1 MKNDLPQP
9 LSLKKTLGPTFI
21 LLGLALGSGEL
32 ILWPYITANY
42 GLGLIWGALLGIAF
56 QFILNTEIMRYT
68 LYWGES
74 IFLGFKKLHP
84 ALPYWFVISTFIPWA
99 LPGFSSASAQII
111 SKLFNL
117 NSQTLIAIVIL
128 LVVGVILTVGKSLY
142 KTMETLQKTII
153 MVGLPLILILT
164 IYLTNSKDWADFTLG
179 LVGKG
184 EGFWFFPKGVS
195 IAAFLGA
202 FAFSGAGGNLNFAQ
216 SYYIKE
222 KGLGMGKFAAKITSL
237 FTKSNEV
244 VDIEGQTFEDNDKN
258 RKTWEK
264 LWKTVNAEHFL
275 VFFGLGFITIA
286 ILAVLSKSLLHG
298 LQVEDGLSFIYKEV
312 EVISQ
317 RTNVFVG
324 TSFLLTALLM
334 LFSTQI
340 GVLESSSRIISENIL
355 LTTYKKGKKFNL
367 SLAFYMALWA
377 QIILGIAL
385 LMFGVKEPRLL
396 LTLSALLNAAAMMV
410 AFPLVY
416 ILNKKYLK
424 KHYQPKFWRIALMF
438 IALVFFVIFL
448 AVTIKQNL

>member
-1 MKNDLPQP
+1 MQKDLPQP
-9 LSLKKTLGPTFI
+9 PSLSKTLGPTFI

-42 GLGLIWGALLGIAF
+42 GLGLIWGALLGITF
-56 QFILNTEIMRYT
+56 QFVLNTEIMRYT

-74 IFLGFKKLHP
+74 IFLGLKKLHP
-84 ALPYWFVISTFIPWA
+84 VLPYWFVISTFIPWA

-117 NSQTLIAIVIL
+117 NSQTIIAVAILIFVGIIL
-128 LVVGVILTVGKSLY
+128 SVGKSLY
-142 KTMETLQKTII
+142 KTMETLQKSVI
-153 MVGLPLILILT
+153 MIGLPIILILT
-164 IYLTNSKDWADFTLG
+164 IYLTNSSDWVEFAQG
-179 LVGKG
+179 LIGKG
-184 EGFWFFPKGVS
+184 EGYWFFPRGVS

-216 SYYIKE
+216 SYYVKE
-222 KGLGMGKFAAKITSL
+222 KGLGMGKYAAKITSL
-237 FTKSNEV
+237 FSKEAVV

-258 RKTWEK
+258 RKTWDR
-264 LWKTVNAEHFL
+264 LWKTVNTEHFL

-286 ILAVLSKSLLHG
+286 VLAVLSKSLLQG
-298 LQVEDGLSFIYKEV
+298 LEVEQGLSFVYKEI

-324 TSFLLTALLM
+324 TSFLLIALLM

-355 LTTYKKGKKFNL
+355 LTRYKKGKKFNL
-367 SLAFYMALWA
+367 SQAFYVALWA
-377 QIILGIAL
+377 QIALGIIL
-385 LMFGVKEPRLL
+385 LAFGIKEPRLL

-416 ILNKKYLK
+416 LLNKKFLK
-424 KHYQPKFWRIALMF
+424 KRYQPSFWRVGIAFLAF
-438 IALVFFVIFL
+438 IFFVVFL
-448 AVTIKQNL
+448 SITVKQSF